1 MDLSDLLPIGF
12 TFKRAE
18 LKILYEDS
26 LCRFK
31 RAWGDSTSSL
41 FADILRHTYS
51 SDNRVGYTSR
61 VSTLTQQAS
70 SSS

>member
-41 FADILRHTYS
+41 FADILRHTDS
-51 SDNRVGYTSR
+51 SVYRDWLPCTVQGKIIVGS
-61 VSTLTQQAS
+61 
-70 SSS
+70 